1 MKLMIRELREEMHL
15 TQSELAQKLSTSQ
28 RNVSNYETGTS
39 EPDLAMIVRLADIFG
54 VSLDELFG
62 REGHMLEADK
72 LEGLDRLLVKKC
84 ANSPMSRKPRC
95 CLFSKDLSESITSEL
110 KKECLKSIPFFDD
123 NLLPHKCFCA

>member
-39 EPDLAMIVRLADIFG
+39 EPDLAMIVQLADIFG

-72 LEGLDRLLVKKC
+72 LEGLDRLLAKK
-84 ANSPMSRKPRC
+84 MRE
-95 CLFSKDLSESITSEL
+95 LSDEQKAALLSFL
-110 KKECLKSIPFFDD
+110 KGFV
-123 NLLPHKCFCA
+123 

>member
-39 EPDLAMIVRLADIFG
+39 EPDLAMIVQLADIFG

-72 LEGLDRLLVKKC
+72 LEGLDRLLVKK
-84 ANSPMSRKPRC
+84 MRE
-95 CLFSKDLSESITSEL
+95 LSDEQKAALLSFL
-110 KKECLKSIPFFDD
+110 KGFV
-123 NLLPHKCFCA
+123 

>member
-15 TQSELAQKLSTSQ
+15 TQYELAQKLSTSQ

-62 REGHMLEADK
+62 REGSMLETDK
-72 LEGLDRLLVKKC
+72 LEGLDRLLVKK
-84 ANSPMSRKPRC
+84 MRE
-95 CLFSKDLSESITSEL
+95 LSDEQKAALLSFL
-110 KKECLKSIPFFDD
+110 KGFV
-123 NLLPHKCFCA
+123 

>member
-39 EPDLAMIVRLADIFG
+39 EPDLAMIVQLADIFG

-62 REGHMLEADK
+62 REGSMLETDK
-72 LEGLDRLLVKKC
+72 LEGLDRLLVKK
-84 ANSPMSRKPRC
+84 MRE
-95 CLFSKDLSESITSEL
+95 LSDEQKAALLSFL
-110 KKECLKSIPFFDD
+110 KGF
-123 NLLPHKCFCA
+123 A

>member
-39 EPDLAMIVRLADIFG
+39 EPDLAMIVQLADIFG

-62 REGHMLEADK
+62 REGSMLETDK
-72 LEGLDRLLVKKC
+72 LEGLDRLLVKKIREL
-84 ANSPMSRKPRC
+84 SDERKAA
-95 CLFSKDLSESITSEL
+95 LLSFL
-110 KKECLKSIPFFDD
+110 KGFV
-123 NLLPHKCFCA
+123 

>member
-39 EPDLAMIVRLADIFG
+39 EPDLAMIVWLADIFG

-72 LEGLDRLLVKKC
+72 LEGLDRLLVKK
-84 ANSPMSRKPRC
+84 MRE
-95 CLFSKDLSESITSEL
+95 LSDEQKAALLSFL
-110 KKECLKSIPFFDD
+110 KGFV
-123 NLLPHKCFCA
+123 

>member
-39 EPDLAMIVRLADIFG
+39 EPDLAMIVQLADIFG

-72 LEGLDRLLVKKC
+72 LEGLDRLLV
-84 ANSPMSRKPRC
+84 RKMRE
-95 CLFSKDLSESITSEL
+95 LSDEQKAALLSFL
-110 KKECLKSIPFFDD
+110 KGFV
-123 NLLPHKCFCA
+123 

>member
-39 EPDLAMIVRLADIFG
+39 EPDLAMIVQLADIFG

-62 REGHMLEADK
+62 REGHMLETDK
-72 LEGLDRLLVKKC
+72 LEGLDRLLVKK
-84 ANSPMSRKPRC
+84 MRE
-95 CLFSKDLSESITSEL
+95 LSDEQKAALLSFL
-110 KKECLKSIPFFDD
+110 KGFV
-123 NLLPHKCFCA
+123 

>member
-39 EPDLAMIVRLADIFG
+39 EPDLAMIVQLADIFG

-62 REGHMLEADK
+62 REGSMLEADK
-72 LEGLDRLLVKKC
+72 LEGLDRLLVKKMREL
-84 ANSPMSRKPRC
+84 SDERKAA
-95 CLFSKDLSESITSEL
+95 LLSFL
-110 KKECLKSIPFFDD
+110 KGFV
-123 NLLPHKCFCA
+123 

>member
-1 MKLMIRELREEMHL
+1 MIRELREEMHL

-39 EPDLAMIVRLADIFG
+39 EPDLAMIVWLADIFG

-72 LEGLDRLLVKKC
+72 LEGLDRLLVKK
-84 ANSPMSRKPRC
+84 MRE
-95 CLFSKDLSESITSEL
+95 LSDEQKAALLSFL
-110 KKECLKSIPFFDD
+110 KGFV
-123 NLLPHKCFCA
+123 

>member
-39 EPDLAMIVRLADIFG
+39 EPDLAMIVQLADIFG

-72 LEGLDRLLVKKC
+72 LEGLDRLLVKK
-84 ANSPMSRKPRC
+84 MRE
-95 CLFSKDLSESITSEL
+95 LSDEQKAALLSFL
-110 KKECLKSIPFFDD
+110 KGF
-123 NLLPHKCFCA
+123 A

>member
-62 REGHMLEADK
+62 REGSMLETDK
-72 LEGLDRLLVKKC
+72 LEGLDRLLVKKIREHSDEQK
-84 ANSPMSRKPRC
+84 AA
-95 CLFSKDLSESITSEL
+95 LLSFL
-110 KKECLKSIPFFDD
+110 KGF
-123 NLLPHKCFCA
+123 A

>member
-39 EPDLAMIVRLADIFG
+39 EPDLAMIVQLADIFG

-72 LEGLDRLLVKKC
+72 LEGLDRLLVKKI
-84 ANSPMSRKPRC
+84 RE
-95 CLFSKDLSESITSEL
+95 LSDEQKAALLSFL
-110 KKECLKSIPFFDD
+110 KGFV
-123 NLLPHKCFCA
+123 

>member
-15 TQSELAQKLSTSQ
+15 TQFELAQKLSTSQ

-62 REGHMLEADK
+62 REGSMLETDK
-72 LEGLDRLLVKKC
+72 LEGLDRLLVKK
-84 ANSPMSRKPRC
+84 MRE
-95 CLFSKDLSESITSEL
+95 LSDEQKAALLSFL
-110 KKECLKSIPFFDD
+110 KGFV
-123 NLLPHKCFCA
+123 

>member
-62 REGHMLEADK
+62 REGHMLETDK
-72 LEGLDRLLVKKC
+72 LEGLDRLLVKKI
-84 ANSPMSRKPRC
+84 RE
-95 CLFSKDLSESITSEL
+95 LSDEQKAALLSFL
-110 KKECLKSIPFFDD
+110 KGFV
-123 NLLPHKCFCA
+123 

>member
-39 EPDLAMIVRLADIFG
+39 EPDLAMIVQLADIFG

-62 REGHMLEADK
+62 REGSMLETDK
-72 LEGLDRLLVKKC
+72 LEGLDRLLVKKI
-84 ANSPMSRKPRC
+84 RE
-95 CLFSKDLSESITSEL
+95 LSDEQKAALLSFL
-110 KKECLKSIPFFDD
+110 KGFV
-123 NLLPHKCFCA
+123 